1 MKSAVSSEAPESR
14 APRHAPRVVLIST
27 YDLGRQPFGL
37 ASPAAWLRRAG
48 ASVVCCDLA
57 VDPLDEVAAGSADA
71 VAFFL
76 PMHTATRLAAPVI
89 ARVRAL
95 NPRAPLSAYGLY
107 AAMNAGALRALGV
120 EACFSGEFERGL
132 TEWAMGLAGRG
143 PDARAHDGVSLERL
157 AFLAPDREGLPA
169 LDRYARLDPGDGSLL
184 TVGYTESSRGCKH
197 LCRHCPVVPI
207 YGGRFRVVPRAI
219 VLDDVRRQ
227 VEAGARHVTFGDPD
241 FWNGIGHAI
250 PLVRALHA
258 EFPALTYDVTIKIEH
273 LLAHREQLA
282 TLRETGC
289 RFVTSAVESVDDRV
303 LERLEKGH
311 TRADFVEVVRLF
323 REESL
328 ILHPTFVAFTPWISR
343 AGYAELLETIAELGL
358 IEHVAPVQLGIRLL
372 IPPGSRLLELPEARA
387 LAQPLDP
394 VLLCHPWR
402 HPEPRVDALCGR
414 VQSMVAEA
422 SGRGEARGVVFDRA
436 YALAVEASGERV
448 RPLAAAARAPHR
460 PPVPFL
466 TEPWYC

>member
-1 MKSAVSSEAPESR
+1 MDPASSGARPAPG
-14 APRHAPRVVLIST
+14 APRPAPRVVLIST

-48 ASVVCCDLA
+48 AQVTFNDLA
-57 VDPLDEVAAGSADA
+57 VDSLDEAAVRSADA
-71 VAFFL
+71 VAFYL

-95 NPRAPLSAYGLY
+95 NPRARLSAYGLY
-107 AAMNAGALRALGV
+107 SAMNAGALRALGV
-120 EACFSGEFERGL
+120 EACFSGEFERAL
-132 TEWAMGLAGRG
+132 TDWAMGLSGGDPGVRV
-143 PDARAHDGVSLERL
+143 DDGVSLERL

-197 LCRHCPVVPI
+197 LCRHCPVVPV
-207 YGGRFRVVPRAI
+207 YGGRFRVVPREI

-227 VEAGARHVTFGDPD
+227 IEAGARHVTFGDPD

-258 EFPALTYDVTIKIEH
+258 EFPSITYDVTIKIEH
-273 LLAHREQLA
+273 LLAHREHLA

-303 LERLEKGH
+303 LKQLEKGH
-311 TRADFVEVVRLF
+311 TRADFVEVARLF
-323 REESL
+323 REEPL
-328 ILHPTFVAFTPWISR
+328 ILHPTFVAFTPWIST
-343 AGYAELLETIAELGL
+343 AGYSELLEAIAELDL

-372 IPPGSRLLELPEARA
+372 IPPGSRLLELPKMRA

-394 VLLCHPWR
+394 DLLCHPWR
-402 HPEPRVDALCGR
+402 HPEPRVDALCSR
-414 VQSMVAEA
+414 VQEMVADA
-422 SGRGEARGVVFDRA
+422 TARADSRGAQFERA
-436 YALAVEASGERV
+436 YALAVEAAGARV
-448 RPLAAAARAPHR
+448 RPLKTVARAPHR